1 MNVSKNFKI
10 ITVVLLSIAVVSL
23 LLKIK
28 PILNY
33 SDNFSTEEMYRV
45 TYRYFFKTNL
55 GETSIKTF
63 LPKNDNHQRISKEVL
78 DTTSTLN
85 FIKKADENNLKAIW
99 TTNKENS
106 YENVNY
112 SFVFEGKAK
121 SFSIPKNFNKPL
133 LENSDDYLKE
143 TEHIQVYNSRITALA
158 NRFKFESKNDY
169 QLIQNAYNYVVQIP
183 SAPIITLTDAIT
195 VLEQNRAS
203 CNGKSRLLVALAR
216 NLGFPAR
223 IKGGIILEKTQKRTS
238 HVWVEININNIWV
251 PFDALNEH
259 FAYIPAN
266 YLEIYEGDKP
276 FISRTAAI
284 HFDYI
289 YEIEPQPII
298 PLLSI
303 TSEEFD
309 EITPISLWK
318 LTESNIISTNGLF
331 LLLMLPIGGLLVAFL
346 RNVVGLRTFGV
357 FLPVLISFSLL

>member
-1 MNVSKNFKI
+1 
-10 ITVVLLSIAVVSL
+10 
-23 LLKIK
+23 
-28 PILNY
+28 
-33 SDNFSTEEMYRV
+33 
-45 TYRYFFKTNL
+45 
-55 GETSIKTF
+55 
-63 LPKNDNHQRISKEVL
+63 
-78 DTTSTLN
+78 
-85 FIKKADENNLKAIW
+85 
-99 TTNKENS
+99 
-106 YENVNY
+106 VNY

-158 NRFKFESKNDY
+158 NRFKSESKNDY

-346 RNVVGLRTFGV
+346 RNVVGLRTY
-357 FLPVLISFSLL
+357 P